1 LAAAQNHMKVQ
12 ADKHRVE
19 RVFQVGDRVLLKL
32 QPYVQNSV
40 VSRAHPKLA
49 FKFFGPFKV
58 LQRIGSVAY
67 KLELPATALVHPVF
81 HVSQLKPFTP
91 NFTPVFSDMSQLV
104 DLSQI
109 KVYPVQIVERRMVR
123 KGNKPVVQI
132 RVAWSN
138 LPADAT
144 TWEDYEVLK
153 RRFPNALDWAQ
164 STFEGG
170 GGDVRNM
177 RSAEEQ
183 LEG

>member
-1 LAAAQNHMKVQ
+1 
-12 ADKHRVE
+12 
-19 RVFQVGDRVLLKL
+19 
-32 QPYVQNSV
+32 
-40 VSRAHPKLA
+40 
-49 FKFFGPFKV
+49 V
-58 LQRIGSVAY
+58 LQLIGSVAY

-138 LPADAT
+138 LPADT

-170 GGDVRNM
+170 GGGGRCQEHEICRGAIGRLKEQKVER
-177 RSAEEQ
+177 EE
-183 LEG
+183 